1 MGYNSFI
8 SAVVIATIFNAILP
22 AYASLSEYKFTT
34 QFYVMIVL
42 MIIAMKKSV
51 ILEIVYDLFRHI
63 FRFRLSHSL
72 MSWYQGR
79 LCELRL
85 LHIHLRKKKV
95 FFCFFL
101 YHKVHKTEFIYQT
114 SLRVFSR
121 SGTIDYSELC
131 ILKLSPQ
138 QMSLRDQY
146 LWLEKLFLTVVFS
159 TKYTGTLP

>member
-1 MGYNSFI
+1 MSF
-8 SAVVIATIFNAILP
+8 
-22 AYASLSEYKFTT
+22 AYFIY
-34 QFYVMIVL
+34 IWG
-42 MIIAMKKSV
+42 KKRF
-51 ILEIVYDLFRHI
+51 LF
-63 FRFRLSHSL
+63 
-72 MSWYQGR
+72 
-79 LCELRL
+79 
-85 LHIHLRKKKV
+85 V
-95 FFCFFL
+95 FFL

-159 TKYTGTLP
+159 TKYIVGEKESRHFSERNNKFKTLFTFFLQKVGFCKTTPDLSNRKLYLP

>member
-1 MGYNSFI
+1 MSF
-8 SAVVIATIFNAILP
+8 
-22 AYASLSEYKFTT
+22 AYFIY
-34 QFYVMIVL
+34 IWG
-42 MIIAMKKSV
+42 KKN
-51 ILEIVYDLFRHI
+51 
-63 FRFRLSHSL
+63 
-72 MSWYQGR
+72 
-79 LCELRL
+79 
-85 LHIHLRKKKV
+85 
-95 FFCFFL
+95 FCFFFL

-159 TKYTGTLP
+159 TKYIVGEKESRHFSERNNKFKTLFTFFLQKVGFCKTTPDLSNRKLYLP

>member
-1 MGYNSFI
+1 
-8 SAVVIATIFNAILP
+8 
-22 AYASLSEYKFTT
+22 
-34 QFYVMIVL
+34 
-42 MIIAMKKSV
+42 MKKSV

-63 FRFRLSHSL
+63 FRFRPSHSL

-79 LCELRL
+79 LYELRL

-95 FFCFFL
+95 FFCFFFL
-101 YHKVHKTEFIYQT
+101 YHKVHKTEFKYQT

-159 TKYTGTLP
+159 TKYIVGEKESRHFSERNNKFKTLFTFFLQKVGFCKTTPDLGNRKLYLP